1 MIGIAT
7 QHRGHSTVHWK
18 TGNIAAG
25 LEARLWPYES
35 VCALYS
41 ISWMPHLENRGI
53 LTSDLR
59 GLERCRRY
67 HPQ

>member
-7 QHRGHSTVHWK
+7 QPRGHSTVHWE

-25 LEARLWPYES
+25 LEARLRPYEF

-41 ISWMPHLENRGI
+41 ISWIPQLGNYGS
-53 LTSDLR
+53 LTSHLR
-59 GLERCRRY
+59 GFELCRRY
-67 HPQ
+67 HPE